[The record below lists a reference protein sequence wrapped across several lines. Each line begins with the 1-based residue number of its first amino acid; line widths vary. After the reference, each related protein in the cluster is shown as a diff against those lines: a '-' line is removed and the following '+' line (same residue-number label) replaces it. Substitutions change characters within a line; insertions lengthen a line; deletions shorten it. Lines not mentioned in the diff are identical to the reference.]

1 MAKKKTSHALKNV
14 PKRKQGEKT
23 ILVMDPI
30 HNFIDISEYPVIKE
44 IIDTPHFQ
52 RLRRLHQL
60 GMTSSVYPNATHSR
74 FAHSI
79 GVMHVFSIMFD
90 SIMQKSEIKK
100 SRIEQLRPIGAVAA
114 LLHDVGHGPFS
125 HASEHILENGKFDH
139 EVMTREIIK
148 KTEIGKVLK
157 KHKIDSQLIC
167 DVLNHEVSG
176 DLLILSQLI
185 SSQLDADRLDYLIRD
200 SFFTG
205 VQYGKIDVH
214 RIANTLEIWTKNKP
228 KSYRGTII
236 VSRKGIEAIED
247 YILGRYL
254 MYRGVYFHKVTRC
267 MERILVNIFKR
278 VTKSKEA
285 LKDLKKIVDINKKV
299 TPEIL
304 LSLDDYV
311 CYSLFR
317 KWTKSKDPILKDL
330 CRRIIDRDILK
341 SYETTPDE
349 IISIGIDEL
358 PKLKQIF
365 KKKKINFDFYFIQD
379 NQKKSAYDPYQAEQI
394 DDTYTTIS
402 HIMIPTEKGDDL
414 REISTEST
422 VVQALSQDKKIKL
435 VRIFYPKQLTQQVS
449 KILHH

>member
-1 MAKKKTSHALKNV
+1 
-14 PKRKQGEKT
+14 
-23 ILVMDPI
+23 
-30 HNFIDISEYPVIKE
+30 
-44 IIDTPHFQ
+44 
-52 RLRRLHQL
+52 
-60 GMTSSVYPNATHSR
+60 
-74 FAHSI
+74 
-79 GVMHVFSIMFD
+79 
-90 SIMQKSEIKK
+90 
-100 SRIEQLRPIGAVAA
+100 
-114 LLHDVGHGPFS
+114 
-125 HASEHILENGKFDH
+125 
-139 EVMTREIIK
+139 
-148 KTEIGKVLK
+148 
-157 KHKIDSQLIC
+157 
-167 DVLNHEVSG
+167 
-176 DLLILSQLI
+176 
-185 SSQLDADRLDYLIRD
+185 
-200 SFFTG
+200 
-205 VQYGKIDVH
+205 
-214 RIANTLEIWTKNKP
+214 
-228 KSYRGTII
+228 
-236 VSRKGIEAIED
+236 
-247 YILGRYL
+247 

-449 KILHH
+449 KVLHH

>member
-1 MAKKKTSHALKNV
+1 MVKQPYKLEKV
-14 PKRKQGEKT
+14 PKRKQGDK
-23 ILVMDPI
+23 IIQVMDPI
-30 HNFIDISEYPVIKE
+30 HNFIDISEYPVIKA
-44 IIDTPHFQ
+44 IIETPHFQ

-79 GVMHVFSIMFD
+79 GVMHVFFILFD
-90 SIMQKSEIKK
+90 SIMQKSKMK
-100 SRIEQLRPIGAVAA
+100 QSRIEQLRPVGAVAA

-125 HASEHILENGKFDH
+125 HASEHILEKGKFDH
-139 EVMTREIIK
+139 EEMTRQIIK
-148 KTEIGKVLK
+148 KTTIGKILK
-157 KHKIDSQLIC
+157 KHKIDPQLVC
-167 DVLNHEVSG
+167 DILNHEVSG

-185 SSQLDADRLDYLIRD
+185 SSQLDADRLDYLMRD

-228 KSYRGTII
+228 KSFKGTVI

-247 YILGRYL
+247 YVLGRYL

-278 VTKSKEA
+278 VTTSKMV

-311 CYSLFR
+311 CYSLFH
-317 KWTKSKDPILKDL
+317 KWTKSKDLILKDL

-341 SYETTPDE
+341 SHETTPDN
-349 IISIGIDEL
+349 IISIGMSEL
-358 PKLKQIF
+358 PKIKQIF
-365 KKKKINFDFYFIQD
+365 EKKKINYDFYFIQD
-379 NQKKSAYDPYQAEQI
+379 NQMKSAYDPYQAEQI
-394 DDTYTTIS
+394 DDKHTTIS

-414 REISTEST
+414 REISTESS
-422 VVQALSQDKKIKL
+422 VIRALSQDRNIKL

-449 KILHH
+449 KVLHH